1 MKQSNDILNE
11 VLAVTNSYKPLA
23 QAASKIYFS
32 MLSMANLYYLYEY
45 SLQFF
50 MDIIFN
56 LLENEQRLSAIPKK
70 EFEKRK
76 SEIYNLLFEKVFLR
90 VCNSLLSKDNTIF
103 ALKLTEIKIGQDGS
117 ALFDTLIKGSTLLK
131 TSLSTQL
138 LKGKLT
144 ENELKQVEE
153 LEQN

>member
-23 QAASKIYFS
+23 QAASKIYFA

-50 MDIIFN
+50 MDVIFN
-56 LLENEQRLSAIPKK
+56 LLENEERLNNIPKK

-76 SEIYNLLFEKVFLR
+76 TEIYNLLFEKVFLR
-90 VCNSLLSKDNTIF
+90 VCNSLLVKDNLIF
-103 ALKLTEIKIGQDGS
+103 ALKLAEIKIGEEGS
-117 ALFDTLIKGSTLLK
+117 SFFDALIKSSTLLK

-138 LKGKLT
+138 LKGRL
-144 ENELKQVEE
+144 NEG
-153 LEQN
+153 

>member
-1 MKQSNDILNE
+1 MLDALNNVQGSILESETVIGTLETLKTQAAKVTEEMKQSNDILNE

-56 LLENEQRLSAIPKK
+56 LLENE
-70 EFEKRK
+70 
-76 SEIYNLLFEKVFLR
+76 
-90 VCNSLLSKDNTIF
+90 
-103 ALKLTEIKIGQDGS
+103 
-117 ALFDTLIKGSTLLK
+117 
-131 TSLSTQL
+131 
-138 LKGKLT
+138 
-144 ENELKQVEE
+144 
-153 LEQN
+153 